1 MNLYKKAIDEVSQ
14 EISWDNWKDDET
26 GNYWNVPEVLHSKLQ
41 WLKERLIE
49 DDQYNDEENDNSEFI
64 DTITQCCKLLE
75 TLDDNGIKK

>member
-1 MNLYKKAIDEVSQ
+1 MNLYKKAIGEVSQ

-26 GNYWNVPEVLHSKLQ
+26 GNYWSVPEVLYCKLQ

-64 DTITQCCKLLE
+64 DTITQCSKLLE